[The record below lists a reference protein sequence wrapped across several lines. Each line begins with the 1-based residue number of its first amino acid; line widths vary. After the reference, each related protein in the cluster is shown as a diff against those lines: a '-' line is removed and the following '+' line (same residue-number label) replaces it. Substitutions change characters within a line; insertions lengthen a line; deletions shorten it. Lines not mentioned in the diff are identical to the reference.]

1 MTRFPI
7 DPLKPLRPLLRSPR
21 KGKRS
26 GPRVGLPPG
35 TIVVD
40 PGAPSAVATVFG
52 YGPDGFEERTVA
64 TVEELDAIRSR
75 WPLLWLNVD
84 GLGDGSLVRAIGEKF
99 GLHPLALEDVTD
111 PTQRAKVE
119 PYGDTT
125 FIVIPMPR
133 ATPDAFETE
142 QLSIFIGKDFV
153 VTFQERV
160 GGDCLD
166 PCRERI
172 RHKRGRVRTSGAA
185 YLGYALL
192 DNVIDSYFPALGT
205 LGDRLDGLEE
215 RIIFE
220 TRPEAIFEI
229 RAVKNDLMR
238 MRRAVWPVRDVVT
251 TLMMLESVFDAEHR
265 LYLRDAFDHVVRV
278 MDLLDTDRAVA
289 SDLMEIYMAVSNN
302 RLGEVTKVL
311 TIIATIFIP
320 LSFIASIYGMNFDTQ
335 KGDWN
340 MPELEW
346 TYGYPFALGLM
357 ALVAGSFLVF
367 FWRRGWLGG
376 SFLSPERR
384 HRHHELG
391 DPDAAPP
398 TRRPR

>member
-1 MTRFPI
+1 MTRFTI
-7 DPLKPLRPLLRSPR
+7 DPLKPLRPLLGQPR
-21 KGKRS
+21 RKLPRA

-35 TIVVD
+35 SIVVD
-40 PGAPSAVATVFG
+40 PGHPTAVATAFG
-52 YGPDGFEERTVA
+52 YGPDGFEERAITDVA
-64 TVEELDAIRSR
+64 QLDELRAR

-84 GLGDGSLVRAIGEKF
+84 GLGDGSLIKAVGEKF
-99 GLHPLALEDVTD
+99 SLHPLALEDVTD
-111 PTQRAKVE
+111 PNQRAKVE

-133 ATPDAFETE
+133 ATAESFETE
-142 QLSIFIGKDFV
+142 QLSIFMGKDFV

-166 PCRERI
+166 PCRDRI
-172 RHKRGRVRTSGAA
+172 RFKRGRVRTSGSA
-185 YLGYALL
+185 YLAYALL

-205 LGDRLDGLEE
+205 LGERLDGLEE
-215 RIIFE
+215 RIIFH
-220 TRPEAIFEI
+220 THADAIFEI
-229 RAVKNDLMR
+229 RAVKRDLMR
-238 MRRAVWPVRDVVT
+238 MRRAVWPVRDAVT

-265 LYLRDAFDHVVRV
+265 LYLRDAFDHVIRV

-289 SDLMEIYMAVSNN
+289 SDLMEMYMAVSNN

-320 LSFIASIYGMNFDTQ
+320 LSFIASIYGMNFDPA
-335 KGDWN
+335 DSPWN
-340 MPELEW
+340 MPELHW

-357 ALVAGSFLVF
+357 ALVAGSFLLF

-376 SFLSPERR
+376 SFLGSNRR
-384 HRHHELG
+384 
-391 DPDAAPP
+391 DPRED
-398 TRRPR
+398 